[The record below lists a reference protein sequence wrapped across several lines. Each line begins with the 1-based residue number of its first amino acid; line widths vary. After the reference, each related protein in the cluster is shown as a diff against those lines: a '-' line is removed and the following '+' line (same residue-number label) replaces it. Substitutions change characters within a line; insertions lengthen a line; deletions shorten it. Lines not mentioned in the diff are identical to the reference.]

1 MAKGA
6 MHRIWADYDV
16 TYGGRRGIMIHASVT
31 VSECGSAQSEQVLMI
46 YWFYYTDGKPVP
58 GTSSEFADSGG
69 NACVHE
75 SVDTPY
81 PSTGYDD
88 FSVFI
93 PYDALSYQGSGSF
106 SAYANAA
113 LFEGDTVIA
122 WAPRVLSF
130 TLTMQDV
137 HEREARGQTQ
147 PQRTTR
153 TTTTTTAP
161 NTGGSA
167 GGGRSFGG
175 ESPAQRYRQ
184 MFGIPPGASSAQIKQ
199 ILDREYQK
207 YRARVNSPDLSARQ
221 EADRMIVE
229 IGKARQAL
237 LPQ

>member
-6 MHRIWADYDV
+6 IHRVWADYDV
-16 TYGGRRGIMIHASVT
+16 TYGGRRGIMIHASMAIT
-31 VSECGSAQSEQVLMI
+31 ERRSAQSPQVLLI

-58 GTSSEFADSGG
+58 GVSGEFTDSGG
-69 NACVHE
+69 NACVFE
-75 SVDTPY
+75 PVDTPY
-81 PSTGYDD
+81 QSTGYDD
-88 FSVFI
+88 FSAFV
-93 PYDALSYQGSGSF
+93 PYEALSHQGSGSF

-122 WAPRVLSF
+122 WAPKVLSF

-137 HEREARGQTQ
+137 HGHEKGGQTQ

-153 TTTTTTAP
+153 TTTTMTAP
-161 NTGGSA
+161 NTGDSG

-175 ESPAQRYRQ
+175 QSPAQRYRQ
-184 MFGIPPGASSAQIKQ
+184 MFEIPPGASPAQIKQ

-229 IGKARQAL
+229 IGKARQVL